1 MSKNN
6 KNPVLVSIIGG
17 SGYTGAELIRLISK
31 HSYFQLNQVVANRN
45 AGKKI
50 QDIFPHLRHLK
61 LPDFISFE
69 QMNFDNV
76 DLIFCA
82 LPHSKSQ
89 EIIVKIPKGKKIIDL
104 SADFR
109 LERIEEY
116 ERWYGSKHIAYSL
129 QEEAVYGLTEIYKEE
144 IKNGS
149 LIACTGCNSAATLY
163 PVLPLL
169 SKGVIK
175 GDNLTINIGAGV
187 SGAGRDAKQNI
198 IHAEV
203 SEGIKP
209 YNIGKHRHIAE
220 LEQEFKKAT
229 DNKISITFIPHLLP
243 QNRGV
248 LVSIPLASPASIVH
262 KTLKN
267 FYKNAPFIIV
277 LPIEEIPATQHVRGS
292 NFCHIGVV
300 SDHNKDRS
308 VVISVLDNLIKGSA
322 GQAIQNANIMFDFDE
337 TSGLLESPIFP

>member
-1 MSKNN
+1 MTSSI
-6 KNPVLVSIIGG
+6 KNPVSVSIIGG

-31 HSYFQLNQVVANRN
+31 HPYFELSQVVANRN

-50 QDIFPHLRHLK
+50 QDIFPHLRHLN
-61 LPDFISFE
+61 LPDFIKFKQMSFE
-69 QMNFDNV
+69 NV

-82 LPHSKSQ
+82 LPHATSQ
-89 EIIVKIPKGKKIIDL
+89 EIIVKIPEGKKIIDL

-109 LERIEEY
+109 LEQIEEY
-116 ERWYGSKHIAYSL
+116 EKWYGSKHIAPSL
-129 QEEAVYGLTEIYKEE
+129 QEKAVYGLTEIYKEK
-144 IKNGS
+144 IKEAS

-163 PVLPLL
+163 PIIPLL
-169 SKGVIK
+169 NEGVINS
-175 GDNLTINIGAGV
+175 DNLTINLGSGV

-203 SEGIKP
+203 SEGVKP

-229 DNKISITFIPHLLP
+229 KNKFNITFIPHLLP

-248 LVSIPLASPASIVH
+248 LVSIPIASPASVLH
-262 KTLKN
+262 KTLEK
-267 FYKNAPFIIV
+267 FYKNAPFIII

-292 NFCHIGVV
+292 NFCHIGVI

-337 TSGLLESPIFP
+337 TTGLLESPIFP

>member
-1 MSKNN
+1 MINSRKE
-6 KNPVLVSIIGG
+6 PILVSIIGG
-17 SGYTGAELIRLISK
+17 SGYTGAELIRLISR
-31 HSYFQLNQVVANRN
+31 HPYFTLFQVVGNRN

-50 QDIFPHLRHLK
+50 EDIFPHLRHLN

-69 QMNFDNV
+69 EMIFDDV

-82 LPHSKSQ
+82 LPHATSQ
-89 EIIVKIPKGKKIIDL
+89 EIIIKIPEGMKIIDL

-109 LERIEEY
+109 LEKVQEY
-116 ERWYGSKHIAYSL
+116 EKWYGQKHIAPLL
-129 QEEAVYGLTEIYKEE
+129 QEKAVYGLTEIYKEK
-144 IKNGS
+144 IKKGS

-163 PVLPLL
+163 PILPLL
-169 SKGVIK
+169 IDGVIN
-175 GDNLTINIGAGV
+175 DDHLTINLGAGV

-203 SEGIKP
+203 SEGVKP

-220 LEQEFKKAT
+220 LEQEFRKAT
-229 DNKISITFIPHLLP
+229 NKKIDITFIPHLLP

-248 LVSIPLASPASIVH
+248 IVSISLSLSAFLVH
-262 KTLKN
+262 KTLEK
-267 FYKNAPFIIV
+267 FYKDFPFIIV

-292 NFCHIGVV
+292 NYCHIGVV
-300 SDHNKDRS
+300 SDHANDRS

-322 GQAIQNANIMFDFDE
+322 GQALQNANIMLDFDE

>member
-1 MSKNN
+1 MLSSIKS
-6 KNPVLVSIIGG
+6 PVSVSIIGG

-31 HSYFQLNQVVANRN
+31 HPHFELDQVAANRN

-50 QDIFPHLRHLK
+50 QDIFPHLRHLN

-69 QMNFDNV
+69 EMSFENV

-82 LPHSKSQ
+82 LPHATSQ
-89 EIIVKIPKGKKIIDL
+89 EIIIKIPEGKKIIDL

-109 LERIEEY
+109 LERVEEY
-116 ERWYGSKHIAYSL
+116 ERWYGSKHIAHSL
-129 QEEAVYGLTEIYKEE
+129 QEKAVYGLTEIYKEK

-169 SKGVIK
+169 NEGVIND
-175 GDNLTINIGAGV
+175 DNLTINLGAGV

-198 IHAEV
+198 LHAEV
-203 SEGIKP
+203 SEGVKP

-229 DNKISITFIPHLLP
+229 DNEIGITLIPHLLP

-248 LVSIPLASPASIVH
+248 LVSIPLASPAPIIH

-267 FYKNAPFIIV
+267 FYKNAPFIII

-300 SDHNKDRS
+300 SDQNKDRS